1 MQIYLVLLG
10 RRDKVK
16 TKFTFIL
23 SYFSQTYSQ
32 FFPSD
37 TVSGTMW
44 KNNNKQ
50 TKQTNEEAQGEKQN
64 KVGFIITTLDG
75 SGCCCHTGKLLREL
89 GRATQQPYVLCP
101 NISRLQEIK
110 RSPSPEAK
118 KARDLW
124 PRNYEP
130 LLWSPASPLKKY
142 LLTIRI
148 WIGDWNKLKLLNNFY
163 DFEIQNMNTLTCT
176 HTQAHTPYSL
186 LLKLWSQTLYN
197 KLKTHFILL
206 FLVNLMAS
214 PYF

>member
-1 MQIYLVLLG
+1 MHISTNLGRKTAMQIYLVLLG

-110 RSPSPEAK
+110 RSPSPQK
-118 KARDLW
+118 RPGTSGLGIMNLCSDHQQVLW
-124 PRNYEP
+124 KNT
-130 LLWSPASPLKKY
+130 Y
-142 LLTIRI
+142 LLLEYELGTET
-148 WIGDWNKLKLLNNFY
+148 N
-163 DFEIQNMNTLTCT
+163 
-176 HTQAHTPYSL
+176 
-186 LLKLWSQTLYN
+186 
-197 KLKTHFILL
+197 
-206 FLVNLMAS
+206 
-214 PYF
+214 